1 MAEQDVHQRGLAGAV
16 LAEQREDL
24 AAAQLEIDRVV
35 GDERAEALADAGK
48 LQDERL
54 AVPRTK
60 DHDGIL
66 RQVDFGS
73 ASLML
78 TRNMPSMISF
88 SLSLTSF
95 TTSAGTSFS
104 SIARLAPP
112 CAMKLNG
119 P

>member
-16 LAEQREDL
+16 LAEQREDF
-24 AAAQLEIDRVV
+24 AAPQLEIDRVI
-35 GDERAEALADAGK
+35 GDKAPKRLPMPASFRTSGWVSADKGSRRHLDAY
-48 LQDERL
+48 D
-54 AVPRTK
+54 
-60 DHDGIL
+60 
-66 RQVDFGS
+66 DFGS

-78 TRNMPSMISF
+78 TRNMPSVISF
-88 SLSLTSF
+88 SFSLTSF

-104 SIARLAPP
+104 SITRLAPL